1 MVGNDA
7 VPTLEQLQ
15 DLLLESPGFSEFL
28 LGLTAISASML
39 GPKERMLCAITVEHD
54 ESPATVAS
62 STGAA
67 QRLDE
72 KQYAYDDGPCLTA
85 LRHQRTVLI
94 EDLNNDVRWASYASA
109 VAGEG
114 IRSILAV
121 PLETDSTSRAAL
133 NCYARTL
140 GVFDEATV
148 AAIKE
153 HAATISKTLRLALRL
168 HFPAP
173 FPAHLHAALQSRA
186 ILDAA
191 VSLIM
196 LQNRCG
202 RDAAMSLIHIAA
214 LDSNQ
219 RLSDIARSILD
230 GSRDSRIDGPDAEP
244 GGGAVTV
251 PERPGRGP

>member
-7 VPTLEQLQ
+7 APTLEQLQ
-15 DLLLESPGFSEFL
+15 DLLLESPGFSDFL

-39 GPKERMLCAITVEHD
+39 GSRERMLCAITVEHN

-62 STGAA
+62 STDAA
-67 QRLDE
+67 RRLDE
-72 KQYAYDDGPCLTA
+72 KQYAFDDGPCLTA

-94 EDLNNDVRWASYASA
+94 GDLNGDERWVHYAKA

-121 PLETDSTSRAAL
+121 PLETESTSRAAL
-133 NCYARTL
+133 NCYARSL

-148 AAIKE
+148 AAVEE

-168 HFPAP
+168 HVPSP
-173 FPAHLHAALQSRA
+173 FPTHLRTALKSRA

-196 LQNRCG
+196 VQNRCG
-202 RDAAMSLIHIAA
+202 RDAAMSLIHMAA
-214 LDSNQ
+214 LNSSQ
-219 RLSDIARSILD
+219 RLSDIAKSILD
-230 GSRDSRIDGPDAEP
+230 GSRDSRIGDP
-244 GGGAVTV
+244 GGQDGE
-251 PERPGRGP
+251 PL